1 MTGGPDV
8 VESSVINEV
17 LTEIYLNK
25 PGEVFEDWNEVFRV
39 HAVRSGQFER
49 LESLTSVLQHG
60 SEYFHQQN
68 FFSNSGC
75 EDYTVID
82 LEESDGVVN
91 SSGLYFNVP
100 HLRLDEDM

>member
-1 MTGGPDV
+1 MTVGPDV

-25 PGEVFEDWNEVFRV
+25 SWEVFEDWNEVFRV

-49 LESLTSVLQHG
+49 LESLTSVLQHILQ
-60 SEYFHQQN
+60 YN
-68 FFSNSGC
+68 IVC
-75 EDYTVID
+75 EDIPAN